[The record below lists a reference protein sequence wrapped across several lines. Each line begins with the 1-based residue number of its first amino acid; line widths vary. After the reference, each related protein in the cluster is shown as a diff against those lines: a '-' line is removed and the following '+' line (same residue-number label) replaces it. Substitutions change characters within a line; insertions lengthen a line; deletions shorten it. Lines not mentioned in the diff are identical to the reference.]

1 MLTRV
6 KVYCPLH
13 GNRICITN
21 RDPYP
26 TTEAGA
32 APFRFC
38 SFLKVDRATSGRL
51 QGRFPECLGQRWLQG
66 EASINQ
72 LRGEGEKKLTC
83 ACVVRAMSSELAPYS
98 SARTPSAIISPA
110 FGPAIKEYKNEPES
124 TATQG
129 RSI

>member
-1 MLTRV
+1 MQVRSQTTSHERELSKVVIIIGRAGDTLMLTRV

-13 GNRICITN
+13 GIRICITN

-32 APFRFC
+32 TPFRFC

-66 EASINQ
+66 KAYQSIRVPQ
-72 LRGEGEKKLTC
+72 QD
-83 ACVVRAMSSELAPYS
+83 AM
-98 SARTPSAIISPA
+98 
-110 FGPAIKEYKNEPES
+110 
-124 TATQG
+124 
-129 RSI
+129 